1 MSRRRTRFH
10 LQLSTMDA
18 LLFTVMVGCGEAYI
32 GAFALAI
39 GLSEVQVGLIGP
51 VPLLIGAVLQL
62 LTPRGVRLFNSHKH
76 WVILCTGLQAATFL
90 PLMFIAWQGAGPAWL
105 VFLAAGLYWGANL
118 ATGPAWNT
126 WIGTVV
132 PKPVRARYFARRTR
146 IAQFGLIIGLVATGL
161 LLRSGDGNGQAT
173 LFLLPFGVAMLARFA
188 CVFLHAGITE
198 SRPIPTP
205 DRRMPI
211 RELVFGQSSASG
223 GRLLV
228 YMLCVQATCNVAAP
242 FFTPFLLGELEYSY
256 PVYAIVLV
264 AAFMGKVLALP
275 FLGRISQK
283 FGPRAL
289 LWSGGIGI
297 VPLAGVWA
305 LTSDPVWL
313 VVIQV
318 IAGFAW
324 ATYELATFL
333 LLFDTIPPN
342 RRTGMLTLYNLL
354 NAICVTGG
362 AAVGA
367 ALLHHSGKDMQ
378 AYHLIF
384 LVGSGARLM
393 TVPILLWV
401 HVPRFPKLRHL
412 LLPPISIR
420 PNAGPD
426 DRPVLP
432 SMQDG
437 GK

>member
-1 MSRRRTRFH
+1 
-10 LQLSTMDA
+10 MDA

-39 GLSEVQVGLIGP
+39 GMTEVQVGLIGP
-51 VPLLIGAVLQL
+51 IPLLIGAILQL
-62 LTPRGVRLFNSHKH
+62 LTPSGVRLLNSHKQ
-76 WVILCTGLQAATFL
+76 WVILGTALQAAAFL
-90 PLMFIAWQGAGPAWL
+90 PLMLMAWQGAGAAWL
-105 VFLAAGLYWGANL
+105 VFLSAGLYWGANL

-132 PKPVRARYFARRTR
+132 PKPVRSTYFAQRTR
-146 IAQFGLIIGLVATGL
+146 IAQFGLIVGLIVTGF
-161 LLRSGDGNGQAT
+161 LLRSGEGDGKAT
-173 LFLLPFGVAMLARFA
+173 LFLLPFGVAMVARFA

-198 SRPIPTP
+198 KRPIPAP
-205 DRRMPI
+205 DRRMSV
-211 RELVFGQSSASG
+211 RELVFGESSASG
-223 GRLLV
+223 GRLLL

-242 FFTPFLLGELEYSY
+242 FFTPFMLSELEYSY
-256 PVYAIVLV
+256 PVYALVLV
-264 AAFMGKVLALP
+264 AAFMGKVIALP
-275 FLGRISQK
+275 FLGKISQK

-297 VPLAGVWA
+297 IPLAGVWA

-313 VVIQV
+313 VVIQ
-318 IAGFAW
+318 ILAGFAW
-324 ATYELATFL
+324 AAYELATFL

-367 ALLHHSGKDMQ
+367 TLLHRFGDDVR
-378 AYHLIF
+378 AYHIIF
-384 LVGSGARLM
+384 IASSVLRLLTLPM
-393 TVPILLWV
+393 LLWV
-401 HVPRFPKLRHL
+401 HVPKVPRLRHL
-412 LLPPISIR
+412 VLRPISIR
-420 PNAGPD
+420 PNAGAD

-432 SMQDG
+432 SMSDA

>member
-1 MSRRRTRFH
+1 
-10 LQLSTMDA
+10 MDA

-39 GLSEVQVGLIGP
+39 GMSEVQVGLIGP
-51 VPLLIGAVLQL
+51 VPLLIGAILQL
-62 LTPRGVRLFNSHKH
+62 LTPHGVRLFNSHKH
-76 WVILCTGLQAATFL
+76 WVILCTALQAAAFL
-90 PLMFIAWQGAGPAWL
+90 PLIVIARRGAGDAWL
-105 VFLAAGLYWGANL
+105 VFLAAGMYWGANL

-132 PKPVRARYFARRTR
+132 PKPVRSRYFAQRTR
-146 IAQFGLIIGLVATGL
+146 IAQFGLIVGLVATGL
-161 LLRSGDGNGQAT
+161 LLRTDNGPDGKAV
-173 LFLLPFGVAMLARFA
+173 LFLLPFGVAMIARFA
-188 CVFLHAGITE
+188 CVFLHAGIAE

-211 RELVFGQSSASG
+211 RELVFGQASASG
-223 GRLLV
+223 GRLLL

-242 FFTPFLLGELEYSY
+242 FFTPFMLGELEYSY

-283 FGPRAL
+283 FGPRSL

-297 VPLAGVWA
+297 IPLAGVWA
-305 LTSDPVWL
+305 LTSDPLWL

-318 IAGFAW
+318 IAGFFW
-324 ATYELATFL
+324 AAYELATFL

-354 NAICVTGG
+354 NAICVTSG
-362 AAVGA
+362 ATVGA
-367 ALLHHSGKDMQ
+367 TLLHRLGDDVQ

-384 LVGSGARLM
+384 ILSSGLRLLTLPM
-393 TVPILLWV
+393 LLWV
-401 HVPRFPKLRHL
+401 HVPKVPGIRQLVLR
-412 LLPPISIR
+412 PISIR

-432 SMQDG
+432 SMQDAP
-437 GK
+437 K

>member
-1 MSRRRTRFH
+1 
-10 LQLSTMDA
+10 
-18 LLFTVMVGCGEAYI
+18 
-32 GAFALAI
+32 
-39 GLSEVQVGLIGP
+39 
-51 VPLLIGAVLQL
+51 
-62 LTPRGVRLFNSHKH
+62 
-76 WVILCTGLQAATFL
+76 
-90 PLMFIAWQGAGPAWL
+90 
-105 VFLAAGLYWGANL
+105 
-118 ATGPAWNT
+118 
-126 WIGTVV
+126 
-132 PKPVRARYFARRTR
+132 
-146 IAQFGLIIGLVATGL
+146 
-161 LLRSGDGNGQAT
+161 
-173 LFLLPFGVAMLARFA
+173 MLARFA